1 MRSSERERFITEQAI
16 LGESHREPDQDTH
29 NRYNAE
35 TQVKPQAERG
45 GSRNSKTAN
54 RLSECTLESHCR
66 RRRGES
72 VPHLSPYHVP
82 AAQCSAPAAEV
93 EHVRVTSC
101 SWPDQDTFRG
111 AVARR
116 AWARYSSGIN
126 IALPSMITYA
136 RQRKCH
142 GMSHAAPRSWLWFQS
157 LYHWSDSGVSMPTH
171 SLTSALTH

>member
-1 MRSSERERFITEQAI
+1 MFSQLTYPHSEGHDPRRIPQGTKTHTPVQRGNT
-16 LGESHREPDQDTH
+16 GETTSGT
-29 NRYNAE
+29 
-35 TQVKPQAERG
+35 G
-45 GSRNSKTAN
+45 GLRNSKTAN

-82 AAQCSAPAAEV
+82 AAQCSAPVAEV